1 MGTKLRQ
8 DQIQNLDT
16 DLSAIESIDDSLE
29 SLISQEISENDSIDQ
44 SLDSKISKEISENDV
59 IDYSLESAIDSIE
72 IAIGATGSGFS
83 KKTFGVTING
93 GGAGG
98 HGGHGGGGG
107 GGGGGDSSDITT
119 GIKGDI
125 VIPYNLTITGWTIV
139 SQQTGNIVIDV
150 WKSNYQNFPPTA
162 LNSIAGLQKPTLSDS
177 KKNKNTNLTSWTSSI
192 SSGDIIRFN
201 VDSCSGINMVN
212 LVIEGYLV
220 I

>member
-93 GGAGG
+93 G
-98 HGGHGGGGG
+98 
-107 GGGGGDSSDITT
+107 DSDITT

-139 SQQTGNIVIDV
+139 SQQTGDIVIDV

-212 LVIEGYLV
+212 LVIEGNLV

>member
-1 MGTKLRQ
+1 MRTKLRQ

-93 GGAGG
+93 G
-98 HGGHGGGGG
+98 
-107 GGGGGDSSDITT
+107 SSDITT

-139 SQQTGNIVIDV
+139 SQQTGDIVIDV

-212 LVIEGYLV
+212 LVIEGNLV

>member
-93 GGAGG
+93 G
-98 HGGHGGGGG
+98 
-107 GGGGGDSSDITT
+107 SSDITT

-139 SQQTGNIVIDV
+139 SQQTGDIVIDV

-212 LVIEGYLV
+212 LVIEGNLV

>member
-16 DLSAIESIDDSLE
+16 DLSAIESIDDSLG

-93 GGAGG
+93 G
-98 HGGHGGGGG
+98 
-107 GGGGGDSSDITT
+107 DSDITT

-139 SQQTGNIVIDV
+139 SQQTGDIVIDV

-162 LNSIAGLQKPTLSDS
+162 LSSIAGLQKPTLSDS
-177 KKNKNTNLTSWTSSI
+177 QKNKNTNLTSWTSSI

-201 VDSCSGINMVN
+201 VDSCSGINRVN
-212 LVIEGYLV
+212 LVIEGNLV

>member
-83 KKTFGVTING
+83 KKTFGVTIN
-93 GGAGG
+93 
-98 HGGHGGGGG
+98 
-107 GGGGGDSSDITT
+107 GGDSSDITT

-201 VDSCSGINMVN
+201 VDSCSGINRVN
-212 LVIEGYLV
+212 LVIEGNLV